1 MTKARTYP
9 RRGLHGELVHDI
21 GTRILRGELQPG
33 DPIPGEAETDV
44 SRTVFRETI
53 KVLAAKGLVVS
64 RPKTGTHVRDRA
76 YWNLMDPDVLAWRL
90 EAEPGDDFF
99 VAVFELRRLLEPAA
113 ASLAAE
119 RAQPEEVAELHAAF
133 ESMQANVDR
142 NPGEYIAADIRFHE
156 LILIACHNELLG
168 HLGSTL
174 RATFRASFTRT
185 NASAART
192 LPMHAAVLD
201 GIRAGDGP
209 AAERAML
216 ELIDTTASQLGAA
229 HAGAVRLGR

>member
-21 GTRILRGELQPG
+21 GTRIVRGELQPG
-33 DPIPGEAETDV
+33 DPIPSDAETEV

-90 EAEPGDDFF
+90 DAEPGDEFF
-99 VAVFELRRLLEPAA
+99 VDVFELRRLLEPAA
-113 ASLAAE
+113 AALAAE
-119 RAQPEEVAELHAAF
+119 RALPTEVAELQAAF
-133 ESMQANVDR
+133 DAMEANVDR
-142 NPGEYIAADIRFHE
+142 NPGEYIAADLRFHE

-168 HLGSTL
+168 HMGSTL

-201 GIRAGDGP
+201 GIRAGNGA
-209 AAERAML
+209 AAESAML
-216 ELIDTTASQLGAA
+216 ELIDTTASQLGGTP
-229 HAGAVRLGR
+229 AGAARLGR

>member
-21 GTRILRGELQPG
+21 GIRILRGELQPG
-33 DPIPGEAETDV
+33 DPIPMGGGSDSDETPDV
-44 SRTVFRETI
+44 SRTVLRETV

-76 YWNLMDPDVLAWRL
+76 FWNLMDPDVLAWRL
-90 EAEPGDDFF
+90 EAEPGDEFF
-99 VAVFELRRLLEPAA
+99 VDVFELRRLLEPAA
-113 ASLAAE
+113 AALAAE
-119 RAQPEEVAELHAAF
+119 RALPPEVAALQAAYAQM
-133 ESMQANVDR
+133 EEYVDR

-156 LILIACHNELLG
+156 VILNACHNELLG

-185 NASAART
+185 NASATQT
-192 LPMHAAVLD
+192 LPMHGAVLD
-201 GIRAGDGP
+201 AIRTGDGP
-209 AAERAML
+209 AAEAAML
-216 ELIDTTASQLGAA
+216 DLIDTTALQLGANA
-229 HAGAVRLGR
+229 AR